1 MDLRFYQ
8 ASFSLSISQHFNALV
23 YTVYT
28 SKLAPDPAIVC
39 ASNSQKQDGSSL
51 SDLF

>member
-8 ASFSLSISQHFNALV
+8 ASFSLSISQHFNAL
-23 YTVYT
+23 VYT